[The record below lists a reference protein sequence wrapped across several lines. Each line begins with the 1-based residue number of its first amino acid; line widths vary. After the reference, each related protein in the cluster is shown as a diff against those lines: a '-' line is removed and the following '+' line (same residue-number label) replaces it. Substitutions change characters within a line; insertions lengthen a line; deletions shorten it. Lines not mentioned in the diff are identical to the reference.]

1 MKTAHLPAPPLP
13 RGRPN
18 LVVTGFMGTGKTSG
32 GRYASRLLG
41 LPFVDLDGVIAARA
55 GTPVADIF
63 ATRGEAAFRDMER
76 QAVADAARVSG
87 AVVATGGGA
96 VLDAGGFARLAEG
109 AAVAVLTCD
118 PEEILGRVGDRGGRP
133 LLDEDPAA
141 SVRALLA
148 ERLAA
153 YERAGP
159 ALDTTGLDVAGVGAA
174 LAARYRAVADHT
186 ATVRVT
192 VDGPAGAYPVVVGE
206 ALAVA
211 GTEVR
216 GALPGAHMA
225 LVLVDRSVDESLGER
240 VAASLASEDL
250 LVERFPLPPGEA
262 AKSIDVASHLWTTF
276 VALGVDRTSVV
287 VGVGGG
293 ACLDVAGFVAATFA
307 RGIPLVNVPT
317 TLLAMADASLGGKTA
332 IDHGGSKNSVGAFH
346 HPSLVLADPSALD
359 SVPVRDLRAGLAEI
373 VKMAATASPLVLDM
387 LEEAPLD
394 DRGLPSDLG
403 WLVEQA
409 VRMKAAYVAEDPG
422 DLGLR
427 HTLNLGHTVAH
438 GIEASTDHAVS
449 HGEAVAIGLVA
460 ESRYGESLGV
470 TPAGTAARLEAL
482 LRRVGLP
489 VDAPPGLDTA
499 DVLARMGSDKKRR
512 GGRAVVVVPAPGGA
526 EMIEDADVDAVLS
539 FLRMGVAT

>member
-153 YERAGP
+153 YARAGP

>member
-1 MKTAHLPAPPLP
+1 VKTAHLPAPPLP

-409 VRMKAAYVAEDPG
+409 VRMKASYVAEDPG